1 MSIPKI
7 LIIDDSAAMCF
18 FMTTALQRVGYQVT
32 VALDGHNG
40 LAKLSMQRPDCLILD
55 IVLPDINGY
64 TICRQV
70 RAVDPQHTL
79 PIILTST
86 KSTPLDLSYGLR
98 MGADRYLPK
107 PFTEEELIQ
116 AVGSVLP
123 QYKHTSSRTE
133 LKPSEPSTS
142 PMQTIP
148 MQTIPMQ
155 ALEDVIPR
163 RRKDHLIFAVS
174 NQKAGSAMDQI
185 MHQVFMAIDGRKT
198 VKDLCRSTHLSEQ
211 EIMKILQKLFEQ
223 KRIDLFNREGRLLTV
238 SPFKQPQ

>member
-1 MSIPKI
+1 MSVPKI

-18 FMTTALQRVGYQVT
+18 FMTTALQRVGYQVS

-107 PFTEEELIQ
+107 PFTEEDLIQ
-116 AVGSVLP
+116 AVWSVLP
-123 QYKHTSSRTE
+123 QYARTE
-133 LKPSEPSTS
+133 PKPSEPS
-142 PMQTIP
+142 PAP
-148 MQTIPMQ
+148 VQ
-155 ALEDVIPR
+155 ALEDLIPR
-163 RRKDHLIFAVS
+163 RRKDHLLFAVS
-174 NQKAGSAMDQI
+174 NQVAGSAYMDQI

-211 EIMKILQKLFEQ
+211 ELIKILQKLFEQ